1 MSSWTSYN
9 GERLETTLFR
19 PVQLA
24 YGQAKRTHAEF
35 AARHGLPARTF
46 EQASAGV
53 SSHGATGFLDR
64 ALEAIGTADRELAS
78 LQDSM
83 LPIEAGDEALRAGLA
98 AVRDRLSGL
107 TEQAREFV
115 RTLGRSGRV
124 SQPRCRGGRAAAR
137 PARAPARRPRGRPRR
152 RRRSSPS

>member
-1 MSSWTSYN
+1 MAYAISEARQQLLNTLAEATDELTFALACLGEAYEQLDDHN
-9 GERLETTLFR
+9 GERLEERLFR

-35 AARHGLPARTF
+35 SARHGLPAHTF

-53 SSHGATGFLDR
+53 SPNGVAGFLDR
-64 ALEAIGTADRELAS
+64 ALEAIGEADRALAS

-83 LPIEAGDEALRAGLA
+83 LPIEAGDEPLRAGLA

-107 TEQAREFV
+107 TEQAREFT
-115 RTLGRSGRV
+115 RTLGR
-124 SQPRCRGGRAAAR
+124 
-137 PARAPARRPRGRPRR
+137 
-152 RRRSSPS
+152 